1 MEPLQ
6 GIRPVQAK
14 NHPPLSGRMS
24 FPLGVYNALLWTG
37 ILLFFPLIGVYFWIF
52 PKARAGFRQKI
63 GFYPSGSNPSKV
75 SAHPIQSPFSQTVWV
90 HCVSVGEFNA
100 VRPLIED
107 LISASSLKIVITTT
121 TRTGQALAQSV
132 FSASPRVSIG
142 YFPYD
147 FRGAIMKAFEWIK
160 PDLIVLTETE
170 LWPNFIDIAQRI
182 QHCPVITVNGR
193 ISPRSFQGYQ
203 KIFPLMHSMLGQ
215 LTHLYMQSQGDKD
228 RIQKL
233 GAPSAQVSVSGNI
246 KYDISPEVD
255 LVKQVILKNLLGFD
269 LGPQGKDAL
278 LVMASTHLGE
288 DLPLV
293 NVFLTLKRDFPELKL
308 MLAPRHPERV
318 PEIKTSLKRQG
329 IPFSVR
335 SQLSETQPNLADV
348 VILDTIGE
356 LTTVFSFSKIAVI
369 GGSFVPKGGHNP
381 LEAIAQNIPVVYGPH
396 MFNFK
401 DMSQVILE
409 AHAGIQISETGLTE
423 AGKWA
428 EPLVA
433 AITALLTQPEYYA
446 TMVENGK
453 ALLEENRGAKAFLLK
468 AIHSHLMGETP
479 ESSLQDTRVSAKTL
493 ASEAVPV

>member
-1 MEPLQ
+1 MMEPFQ
-6 GIRPVQAK
+6 GIPPTPAK
-14 NHPPLSGRMS
+14 KTPSHSGRMS
-24 FPLGVYNALLWTG
+24 FPLGVYNFLLWAG
-37 ILLFFPLIGVYFWIF
+37 ILLFFPWIGMYFLMS

-63 GFYPSGSNPSKV
+63 GFYPSSRKS
-75 SAHPIQSPFSQTVWV
+75 QSPFSQTVWV

-100 VRPLIED
+100 VRPLIEE
-107 LISASSLKIVITTT
+107 LISASPLKIVITTT

-132 FSASPRVSIG
+132 FSSFDDLSQVSIA

-147 FRGAIMKAFEWIK
+147 FPGAIMKAFAWIQ
-160 PDLIVLTETE
+160 PDLVVLTETE
-170 LWPNFIDIAQRI
+170 LWPNFIDIAHRI

-193 ISPRSFQGYQ
+193 ISPRSFHGYQ
-203 KIFPLMHSMLGQ
+203 KIFPLMHSMLSQ
-215 LTHLYMQSQGDKD
+215 LTHLYMQSDGDKD

-233 GAPSAQVSVSGNI
+233 GAPSGQVSVSGNI

-255 LVKQVILKNLLGFD
+255 LLKQVILKNLLGFD

-308 MLAPRHPERV
+308 ILAPRHPERV
-318 PEIKTSLKRQG
+318 PEIKISLKRQG
-329 IPFSVR
+329 ISFSVR
-335 SQLSETQPNLADV
+335 SQLSETQPNLSDV

-356 LTTVFSFSKIAVI
+356 LTTVFSFSRIAVI

-381 LEAIAQNIPVVYGPH
+381 LEAIAQNIPVIYGPY
-396 MFNFK
+396 MSNFK

-409 AHAGIQISETGLTE
+409 AHAGIQISETGLSE

-453 ALLEENRGAKAFLLK
+453 ALLDDNRGAKAFLLK
-468 AIHSHLMGETP
+468 AIHNHLNGGAQ
-479 ESSLQDTRVSAKTL
+479 ESSLQDAGVSAKTL
-493 ASEAVPV
+493 ASEAAPV